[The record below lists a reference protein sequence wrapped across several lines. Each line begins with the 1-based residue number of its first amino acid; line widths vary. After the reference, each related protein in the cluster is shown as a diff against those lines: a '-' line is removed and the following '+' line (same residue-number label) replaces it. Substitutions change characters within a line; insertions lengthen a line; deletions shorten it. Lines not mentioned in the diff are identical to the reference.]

1 MLLVFLVVLGLYVV
15 EEFPLPDELS
25 QSEVI
30 EVFVGDEETV
40 VKFADLVEQRGTLTF
55 ELQQFLVREEV
66 GRVGELLQL
75 VLELL
80 HLFRAFLG
88 FRFQAFLLSDSEES
102 SDSCDEDDDGYGDGY
117 DMHDMVFCV
126 CHPFG

>member
-1 MLLVFLVVLGLYVV
+1 MV
-15 EEFPLPDELS
+15 EEFPLPDKFS

-30 EVFVGDEETV
+30 EVFVGDEEVV
-40 VKFADLVEQRGTLTF
+40 VKFADLVKQGGVFPF
-55 ELQQFLVREEV
+55 ELEQFLICEEV
-66 GRVGELLQL
+66 GRVREFLHLL
-75 VLELL
+75 VEYL

-88 FRFQAFLLSDSEES
+88 FRFQAFLFSDSEES
-102 SDSCDEDDDGYGDGY
+102 SDSCDEDDDGYGNGY